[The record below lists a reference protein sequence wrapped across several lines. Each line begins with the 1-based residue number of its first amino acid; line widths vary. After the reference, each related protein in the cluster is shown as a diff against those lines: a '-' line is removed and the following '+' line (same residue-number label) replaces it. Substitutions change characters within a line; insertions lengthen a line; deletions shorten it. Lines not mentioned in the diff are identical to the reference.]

1 MYQVIYLLSN
11 THTHTRM
18 LLQPQKKKDFG
29 LKRFYF
35 IELKKKE
42 EDEVA

>member
-11 THTHTRM
+11 THTHTYAFTT
-18 LLQPQKKKDFG
+18 PKKKDFG

-35 IELKKKE
+35 IELKKRRRR
-42 EDEVA
+42 